1 MNKKLLLTLGFMT
14 LALTAIHAQDD
25 DDLYFTPS
33 KKQSRNMS
41 ATVENVTATQ
51 MGTSSRPTLE
61 VYNNNSRSDDEY
73 NRRFSNYA
81 GSWQTG
87 GSSETDSLMAAIDS
101 LEAEIEMLKQ
111 GEYDVYDPEMD
122 FVYSRRLL
130 RFHSPRIGL
139 VISSPYYWDLVYGYG
154 IYDYLY
160 DPYYDYLYDPFFWN
174 YGWGYGWNWGPWSA
188 WYGPIYGWYAPNHW
202 DYWGVGPMWHT
213 GGYGNIHIH
222 SVTYRGNS
230 WNRGTF
236 TQNRFGATGNLRTS
250 ALATS
255 GTRSGNTLAATTA
268 RTNATQSLATRTRA
282 TSANTAVGRT
292 SSTRTAG
299 TTTRATGTTTRA
311 TGTTARTAATTTRT
325 SAAQQG
331 VTRSSAAATTTNRT
345 AATNTTTTNRTAA
358 TNNTTTRT
366 TTSNTATTR
375 SSATT
380 TTTTR
385 SASSSAGSY
394 SSSSGI
400 SSSIGSMSSGSMSS
414 GGMSSGGGV
423 SRSAGSSGRR

>member
-213 GGYGNIHIH
+213 SGYGNLHIY
-222 SVTYRGNS
+222 SATYRGNS

-299 TTTRATGTTTRA
+299 TTTRATGTT
-311 TGTTARTAATTTRT
+311 ARTAAITTRT